1 LLTEGV
7 GIKFL
12 AGKVAQI
19 KGLMVFRLIVLLS
32 KISVYLLLKEG
43 GQSFAFVKANPYYP
57 TYFSFAGDGVCCISA
72 VFGNC
77 GNH

>member
-1 LLTEGV
+1 VGV
-7 GIKFL
+7 VINFL

-19 KGLMVFRLIVLLS
+19 KGLMVLTLIVLLS

-72 VFGNC
+72 MFGNC